1 MTKHIS
7 PGILWGMHIIISIAV
22 LIVILKFY
30 RAYIF
35 RFNFGYLIIMFS
47 LLLCSIY
54 TYHVDK
60 QKSKSMAL
68 TSYVF
73 GLFTWIPLLN
83 LIFGVLA
90 IYLGLKVMG
99 KIKKDPAKYGGK
111 WFAIIGI
118 ILGIIVYINYFTG
131 LGMCIYGIK
140 SICNAIG
147 LTFLT

>member
-1 MTKHIS
+1 MNKPAS
-7 PGILWGMHIIISIAV
+7 PGIFWGIHVLISIAV
-22 LIVILKFY
+22 LIVLFRSY
-30 RAYIF
+30 RTYLF
-35 RFNFGYLIIMFS
+35 RFNYGYLIIIFS

-54 TYHVDK
+54 TYLVDRK
-60 QKSKSMAL
+60 KSKSMAL

-73 GLFTWIPLLN
+73 GLFTWVPLLN
-83 LIFGVLA
+83 LFFGVLA
-90 IYLGLKVMG
+90 IYLGLKAIG
-99 KIKKDPAKYGGK
+99 KIKKDATKYGGK

-118 ILGIIVYINYFTG
+118 ILGIIVYINYLTG